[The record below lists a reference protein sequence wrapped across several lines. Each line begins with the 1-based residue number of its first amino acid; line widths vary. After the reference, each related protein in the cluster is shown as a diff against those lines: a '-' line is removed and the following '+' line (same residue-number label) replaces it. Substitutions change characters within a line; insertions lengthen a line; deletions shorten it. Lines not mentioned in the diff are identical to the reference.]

1 MPVTETMATKLPS
14 NYCYCFRS
22 HERRNRI
29 RRPLNLCNRASEII
43 IDVGADRLAGWL
55 AQKPHPA
62 KRGSLALTWPR
73 ECIRGGPRAHRA
85 VAIAARSIIA
95 CATLAAQRAP
105 PPSARAQFECRP
117 RAGQLAVAR
126 PSAGP
131 GRPASL
137 ARKRRP
143 PPPPQP
149 RAPVHPST
157 SDRQLGTFVAARWAV
172 QAPHS
177 PTRKR
182 PAREGTF
189 QFVPLASYR
198 ASTNLLAR
206 PLCEPNSRRA
216 HNSSSGL
223 QTASGRPAPLGPKG
237 FVRGPVHAAAPN
249 GGAICTNSAARIERR
264 TSMEAR
270 RRNAAIAAAAATAK
284 LDLWVEFAETTEQRS
299 LNGQLNFLHP
309 SNETRM
315 QLGRPRR

>member
-1 MPVTETMATKLPS
+1 VPVTETMATKLPS

-126 PSAGP
+126 PSAG
-131 GRPASL
+131 RPASL
-137 ARKRRP
+137 VG
-143 PPPPQP
+143 PQ
-149 RAPVHPST
+149 
-157 SDRQLGTFVAARWAV
+157 
-172 QAPHS
+172 
-177 PTRKR
+177 
-182 PAREGTF
+182 
-189 QFVPLASYR
+189 
-198 ASTNLLAR
+198 
-206 PLCEPNSRRA
+206 
-216 HNSSSGL
+216 
-223 QTASGRPAPLGPKG
+223 
-237 FVRGPVHAAAPN
+237 AAA
-249 GGAICTNSAARIERR
+249 AA
-264 TSMEAR
+264 
-270 RRNAAIAAAAATAK
+270 AAAAATGSAATGASASINVRPPTGNLCRCSMGRTSATLANPEAAGQRGNISICSAGLLSRVHQLARSPLMRTK
-284 LDLWVEFAETTEQRS
+284 LA
-299 LNGQLNFLHP
+299 P
-309 SNETRM
+309 
-315 QLGRPRR
+315 RP